1 MMMIM
6 SEKVVTIV
14 LFCDFDMVARQ
25 MTQIGFYGSN
35 IGVFN
40 KAKIGSLMRM
50 MQLMQL
56 MQLMLLMLML
66 MLLMMLMMIMKVDD
80 MDENG

>member
-1 MMMIM
+1 MMMVM
-6 SEKVVTIV
+6 SKKVVTIV

-40 KAKIGSLMRM
+40 KAKIGSLWVGGWEVVYDPKKIFANFLDPKRKILHCAGPI
-50 MQLMQL
+50 Q
-56 MQLMLLMLML
+56 
-66 MLLMMLMMIMKVDD
+66 
-80 MDENG
+80 N